1 MKTTVTLLV
10 LLFLTCSIAIY
21 SQDNASSLPQRTPEQ
36 EAVKQT
42 EKMQQELNLNTGQ
55 AKLIYQINLKYA
67 RQRQISNT
75 RSESIER
82 MKNKNSEIERILTSE
97 QNNQLQSKR
106 FERSSFDHQILQS
119 APIQTNKIP
128 NNQLENRK
136 VNNQSIRSQALPTR
150 VSEFRR
156 NAAAPSRNPQLQN
169 NNNSEVHRNQRFQP
183 VQNAT
188 PTTPSKR
195 K

>member
-10 LLFLTCSIAIY
+10 LLFLSCSIAIY

-42 EKMQQELNLNTGQ
+42 EKMQQELNLNTNQ

-82 MKNKNSEIERILTSE
+82 MKNKNSEIEKILTSE

-119 APIQTNKIP
+119 APIQPNKIP
-128 NNQLENRK
+128 TNQPENRK
-136 VNNQSIRSQALPTR
+136 VNTQSTR
-150 VSEFRR
+150 RLTMPNRDAEFRR
-156 NAAAPSRNPQLQN
+156 NTAPLLRNPQLQN
-169 NNNSEVHRNQRFQP
+169 SNNSEVHRNQRFQP
-183 VQNAT
+183 EQKTIPA
-188 PTTPSKR
+188 TPSKR

>member
-10 LLFLTCSIAIY
+10 LLFLSCSLAIY
-21 SQDNASSLPQRTPEQ
+21 CQDNASSLPQRTPEQ

-42 EKMQQELNLNTGQ
+42 EKMQQELNLNTNQ

-75 RSESIER
+75 RSESVER
-82 MKNKNSEIERILTSE
+82 MKNKNSEIEKILTSE

-119 APIQTNKIP
+119 TPIQANKIP

-136 VNNQSIRSQALPTR
+136 VNNQSTHRQTMPSRNA
-150 VSEFRR
+150 EFRR
-156 NAAAPSRNPQLQN
+156 NAAPLLRNPQLQN
-169 NNNSEVHRNQRFQP
+169 TNNSEVHRNQRFQP
-183 VQNAT
+183 EQKIIPA
-188 PTTPSKR
+188 TPSKR